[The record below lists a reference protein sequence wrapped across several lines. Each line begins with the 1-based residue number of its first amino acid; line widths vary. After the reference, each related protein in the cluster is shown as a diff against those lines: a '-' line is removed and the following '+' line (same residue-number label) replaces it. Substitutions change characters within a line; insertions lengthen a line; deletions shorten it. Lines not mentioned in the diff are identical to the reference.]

1 MDYKEE
7 MREIID
13 KVFTEAFK
21 AGFKEGLKAKFDK
34 SVDEE
39 EAKKDVFWVGDEVKI
54 TCGAIGVIT
63 RVSQESV
70 GIVDANGSTYWVGK
84 KYIKRTGRKYP
95 EIAKLF
101 QKIKEN
107 NS

>member
-1 MDYKEE
+1 MNYKEE
-7 MREIID
+7 MKAMFEKMYKIGFEAG
-13 KVFTEAFK
+13 FTEGVK
-21 AGFKEGLKAKFDK
+21 TKFDK

-54 TCGAIGVIT
+54 RCGTIGVIT
-63 RVSQESV
+63 RVGQTNV
-70 GIVDANGSTYWVGK
+70 GIVDADGSTYWVGRI
-84 KYIKRTGRKYP
+84 YVERTGRKYP
-95 EIAKLF
+95 ELEKLF